1 VETEIRDACDGDD
14 EALARLMEQLMHR
27 PCTPE
32 QIRARLR
39 RLATTGVD
47 RVLVALVDGRVVGLA
62 GVTHAWLF
70 HADAPTAR
78 LMSIVVDE
86 SCRGQGIG
94 RRLVEA
100 SIEQARTWGC
110 DRLELTSR
118 LERVDAHAFYERV
131 GFTATSKK
139 FQMSVQGGGLAARP
153 WSGR

>member
-1 VETEIRDACDGDD
+1 MMNVEIRDARDGDG
-14 EALARLMEQLMHR
+14 EALSPLMAQLMHK

-39 RLATTGVD
+39 RLATTGAD
-47 RVLVALVDGRVVGLA
+47 RVIVAVVDGRVVGLA
-62 GVTHAWLF
+62 GLNYAWLF
-70 HADAPTAR
+70 HADVPTAR

-100 SIEQARTWGC
+100 SIEQARAWSC

-118 LERVDAHAFYERV
+118 LERTDAHAFYETV
-131 GFTATSKK
+131 GFTHTSKK
-139 FQMSVQGGGLAARP
+139 FQMAV
-153 WSGR
+153 